1 MLSSICANQRIC
13 GRPSLITGVYAQ
25 EQSNVLNEGSKDV
38 SSHSAACGCAF
49 GSG

>member
-1 MLSSICANQRIC
+1 MLSSICENQRIC

>member
-1 MLSSICANQRIC
+1 MLSSICENQRIC

-38 SSHSAACGCAF
+38 SSLSAPYRCAF